1 MSHGTLILLFFASSA
16 IIVYSRSLSPDQIM
30 PLLFSSSSQNNN
42 HPTSQSPSGQH
53 GLLEVVEHII
63 RYVATIK
70 SNEEFIDNLIDYRTQ
85 VGDKMKI
92 LRFLKSCFQI
102 TNTIIQREIAR
113 LQTSSGVAKKSFISS
128 IFTAE
133 ELEKAQLKIS
143 NLLDVIEQ
151 KMLELKTRPLPPTVP
166 FLSF

>member
-1 MSHGTLILLFFASSA
+1 MLRHDQ
-16 IIVYSRSLSPDQIM
+16 IVNRSLSPDQIM
-30 PLLFSSSSQNNN
+30 PLLFPSSPQNNK
-42 HPTSQSPSGQH
+42 HPTSQPSSGQH

-63 RYVATIK
+63 RYVSTIK
-70 SNEEFIDNLIDYRTQ
+70 SNEEFIDNLIDYQTQ

-102 TNTIIQREIAR
+102 TNTIIQREMAR
-113 LQTSSGVAKKSFISS
+113 LQTSSDIAKKSFISS

-133 ELEKAQLKIS
+133 ELEGAQLKIN

-151 KMLELKTRPLPPTVP
+151 RMLALKTRPPPPTMP